1 MTQSKWGVI
10 YCPKTASRRAARR
23 WRKILQTLKSEGIAF
38 DHAVSD
44 SRGAVE
50 RLAAMMTQAGYP
62 TIIVVGGDAA
72 LNEALNG
79 IMTKSDELADKSV
92 NNRVKRPLL
101 GVIPNGYGNDFA
113 RYWGY
118 EEGKYK
124 EAIRQLIQHR
134 RRKVDVG
141 RATITT
147 DNGQQT
153 RYFLN
158 CANVGLAATLIQL
171 RKKTRSFFGMTAPAY
186 LAAALTLLFKR
197 MHYKMHFSLNSE
209 DVRHDEMT
217 VCVGSSTGY
226 GQTPSAV
233 PYNGALDITAVSHPR
248 LLSLFNGLW
257 LLFTGRFLT
266 HESVKVWRT
275 HHITFHDIGR
285 ATLSLDGKI
294 IHDPVKQ
301 IDIDILPE
309 ELDFII

>member
-1 MTQSKWGVI
+1 MTQTKWGVI
-10 YCPKTASRRAARR
+10 YCPKTASRCAARR
-23 WRKILQTLKSEGIAF
+23 WRKIYKTLVAEGIAF

-44 SRGAVE
+44 GRGAVE

-62 TIIVVGGDAA
+62 TLIVVGGDAA

-79 IMTKSDELADKSV
+79 ILAATADGQT
-92 NNRVKRPLL
+92 KRPAL
-101 GVIPNGYGNDFA
+101 GIIPNGYGNDFA
-113 RYWGY
+113 RYWGF
-118 EEGKYK
+118 EEGKYR
-124 EAIRQLIQHR
+124 EAIRSLMLHR

-141 RATITT
+141 RAVITT
-147 DNGQQT
+147 EQGSTT

-171 RKKTRSFFGMTAPAY
+171 RKKTRTFFGMTTPAY
-186 LAAALTLLFKR
+186 LASALVLLFKR
-197 MHYKMHFSLNSE
+197 LRYKMAFSLNSE

-217 VCVGSSTGY
+217 VCVGSCTGY

-233 PYNGALDITAVSHPR
+233 PYNGALDVTAVSHPP

-275 HHITFHDIGR
+275 RQVSFTDTGG
-285 ATLSLDGKI
+285 ATVSLDGKI
-294 IHDPVKQ
+294 IHGHVSR

-309 ELDFII
+309 ETDFIIR